1 MTSLRPYQT
10 DAVDAVHQAWVE
22 GTQRPVI
29 AHPVGAGK
37 TVTFARLAADVAHA
51 GGRAVVLA
59 HRHELLQQSAD
70 KIRSALRTVG
80 ANDVSVDT
88 VAAGSRLPDHAIP
101 GVTVASIPTLARRRD
116 LGPSPDLVIVD
127 EAHHAGARTWRE
139 TMERLGCWGGET
151 RVLGVSATL
160 WRADGTLPD
169 IWDKVVHSVPVGQLI
184 DDGYLVPAVG
194 RTIATADLTG
204 VASTAGDLS
213 PGALTTRMQQ
223 LDMPT
228 VIAEG
233 YDELARRNDGA
244 LRRGIIF
251 VPTVDMTSDVVT
263 AMRARGI
270 DAEAITGTTPTTVRE
285 AVYERVRQGH
295 TTVLVTVAVLTE
307 GFDLPALE
315 VAVLA
320 RPTTSP
326 ALYTQMIGRI
336 LRPSLETDKSDA
348 LVLDVAGTT
357 RRHRL
362 ATLDDLDAVTRATDE
377 RERQVDALRRTLGM
391 EESSTRKPA
400 RPVFGDGQRF
410 SLLTGR
416 DLSEWRWLRSA
427 PDGEPG
433 AWFVPLTEGAL
444 VVWPTGKSDDQ
455 AARVVVMPSQF
466 HARDSW
472 AISPDVSWDEAVE
485 HVERQLRNGT
495 GSEHATIAMRGRS
508 WMKRRPG
515 DSMVKL
521 AQRRG
526 IDVDDKRSGELSDD
540 IAISIVGSTINDR
553 LKGRQTR

>member
-1 MTSLRPYQT
+1 MIVQLRPYQH
-10 DAVDAVHQAWVE
+10 DAVHAIHNAWVQ

-37 TVTFARLAADVAHA
+37 TVTFAKLAADVAHA

-59 HRHELLQQSAD
+59 HRHELLQQSAE
-70 KIRSALRTVG
+70 KIRAALRTVD
-80 ANDVSVDT
+80 AADVTVDV
-88 VAAGSRLPDHAIP
+88 VAAGSRLPDHSTP
-101 GVTVASIPTLARRRD
+101 GVTIASIPTLVRRRD
-116 LGPSPDLVIVD
+116 LGPSPDLVVVD

-139 TMERLGCWGGET
+139 TMERLGCWDGET

-169 IWDKVVHSVPVGQLI
+169 IWDRVVHSVPVGQLI

-213 PGALTTRMQQ
+213 PGSLTDRMRQ

-233 YDELARRNDGA
+233 YDELARRDDGT
-244 LRRGIIF
+244 LRRGIVF
-251 VPTVDMTSDVVT
+251 VPTVSMTGDVVD
-263 AMRARGI
+263 ALRARGI
-270 DAEAITGTTPTTVRE
+270 EAEPIVGTTPTDRRE
-285 AVYERVRQGH
+285 AVYERVRLGH

-326 ALYTQMIGRI
+326 ALYTQMVGRV
-336 LRPSLETDKSDA
+336 LRPSPDTDKRDA

-362 ATLDDLDAVTRATDE
+362 ATLDDLDAVTRADE
-377 RERQVDALRRTLGM
+377 GHERPPNADLAEPRV
-391 EESSTRKPA
+391 RKPQ

-444 VVWPTGKSDDQ
+444 VVWPTGGGDDQ
-455 AARVVVMPSQF
+455 AARVVRMLSQF
-466 HARDSW
+466 KTAGSW
-472 AISPDVSWDEAVE
+472 AISEDMSWSDAIE
-485 HVERQLRNGT
+485 HAERQLRNGT
-495 GSEHATIAMRGRS
+495 GRDHSVVAMRGRS

-515 DSMVKL
+515 TGMVQL

-526 IDVDDKRSGELSDD
+526 IDVDGKRSGELSDD
-540 IAISIVGSTINDR
+540 ITVDIVGSTINSR
-553 LKGRQTR
+553 LAGRQTR